1 MLYNQVVTN
10 LVVVDIDEEALVD
23 INDEVLVDIDDEVL
37 VDIDDEVLV
46 DIDDEDK
53 KYSFRHI
60 FHTTHLI

>member
-10 LVVVDIDEEALVD
+10 LVVVDIDDEALVD
-23 INDEVLVDIDDEVL
+23 IDEEAL

-53 KYSFRHI
+53 NIVLDIYFI
-60 FHTTHLI
+60 QPV